1 MEAAATSATLAP
13 DHGGAIG
20 RIVSVTGSQAV
31 VLLDGQPAAG
41 GGAGGPR
48 AELGTLMKV
57 ETPSSVLFGLVSA
70 LSVPVPSQKDGEPE
84 IRVAELELVGEII
97 KGDADTGPS
106 FLRGVSIYPSLGD
119 PVRAATAQELR
130 QVYLRASESAV
141 QIGSLRQDP
150 SIPAMVQVNE
160 LLGKHFAVL
169 GSTGTGKSCGVALIL
184 RAILRNSPNAHILLL
199 DPHNEYAS
207 SFGRAAEIITPEN
220 LQLPFWFLTF
230 DEIVEIVMGDQ
241 SEKEAEVEILAEL
254 IPAAKSRYAA
264 NLGRDKGIVLKKRL
278 NEVGSFTVDTPVP
291 YRISDLLA
299 LIDLQLGRLENKK
312 DLAPYRQL
320 KARIETISQDP
331 RFGFMFGSLTV
342 QDQMASIIGRLFRV
356 PVAGKPISILE
367 LAGMPPGVVNVVVS
381 VICRMTFDFALWCD
395 GNVPITLVCEEAHR
409 YVPNDARLGFEPAR
423 RAISRVAKEGRKYGV
438 SLCVVSQRPAELDP
452 TILSQC
458 STVFAMRLANE
469 RDQDIVRAAIFDT
482 AASLLD
488 FLPSLGTREAIVFG
502 DGIALPGRIRFD
514 DLPEEAMPGA
524 RTARFTDK
532 WRQSLGEEAFL
543 AMVVERWRAAGSPID
558 SLAEI
563 EEEDAAAG
571 EAAAEDGPQADAEPP
586 PGPGGQAPPNGP
598 ASVQQPSPVAPN
610 NGSAR

>member
-1 MEAAATSATLAP
+1 METRADASAPAP
-13 DHGGAIG
+13 EQNEPIG

-31 VLLDGQPAAG
+31 VLLDRETAGRDASGGQ
-41 GGAGGPR
+41 R

-57 ETPSSVLFGLVSA
+57 QTPTSVLFGLVSA

-84 IRVAELELVGEII
+84 IRVAELELVGEIV
-97 KGDADTGPS
+97 GRDGEGGRG

-119 PVRAATAQELR
+119 PVRTATAQELR
-130 QVYLRASESAV
+130 QVYLRGSESAV
-141 QIGSLRQDP
+141 QIGTLRQDP
-150 SIPAMVQVNE
+150 SIPAMVQVDE

-169 GSTGTGKSCGVALIL
+169 GSTGTGKSCGVALVL
-184 RAILRNSPNAHILLL
+184 RAILRNNPNAHVLLL

-207 SFGRAAEIITPEN
+207 SFDQAAEIITPDN

-241 SEKEAEVEILAEL
+241 TDKEAEIELLAEL

-264 NLGRDKGIVLKKRL
+264 NRGREKGIVLKKRISD
-278 NEVGSFTVDTPVP
+278 VGSFTVDTPVP

-320 KARIETISQDP
+320 RARIESISQDP
-331 RFGFMFGSLTV
+331 RFGFMFGSLQV
-342 QDQMASIIGRLFRV
+342 QDHMAAIIGRLFRV
-356 PVAGKPISILE
+356 PVGGKPISILE
-367 LAGMPPGVVNVVVS
+367 LAGMPSGVVNVVVS
-381 VICRMTFDFALWCD
+381 VICRMAFDFALWGD

-409 YVPNDARLGFEPAR
+409 YVPNDGRLGFEPAR

-458 STVFAMRLANE
+458 STIFAMRLANE

-502 DGIALPGRIRFD
+502 DGVALPGRIRFD
-514 DLPEEAMPGA
+514 DLPEAAMPRG
-524 RTARFTDK
+524 RTTRFTDK
-532 WRQSLGEEAFL
+532 WRQAQGEEAFL
-543 AMVVERWRAAGSPID
+543 EMVVERWRAAGSPVD
-558 SLAEI
+558 TLADMEA
-563 EEEDAAAG
+563 EHAAVAPAD
-571 EAAAEDGPQADAEPP
+571 EPPCAAVGTAPPPP
-586 PGPGGQAPPNGP
+586 PGPAPAERLSPAAAPAGNG
-598 ASVQQPSPVAPN
+598 ARQQ
-610 NGSAR
+610 